1 MNPSKDIKPYP
12 LDAFTKG
19 REIADAH
26 IEYLKATVE
35 TMTERTV
42 NELIAALKSSS
53 GSTLIDMS
61 DEQWEQ
67 LASAALTIGSFGIDK
82 ITRRLT
88 LQAARYGWSQA
99 YDYRPIATQIHAIA
113 TPARKIINGLNYRG
127 KCVRAVIKAMYGNS
141 EDDSGC
147 ELEERLVTNLAQI
160 QQWQSDIFESFEKDK
175 GVKERFHS
183 MYNKEWDE
191 FCEEWNASK
200 IEMRYYS
207 GIGFEGILIKYLKRL
222 SEESSKSKIQW
233 EPVLNFDG
241 RVRRPDAV
249 LSSGFMM
256 DFKRKPD
263 RLSYLINIP
272 NLSNSD
278 FNSVSLDLMDVIEQ
292 AAGLKHVETGR
303 DPLSNPNIL
312 QVDILG
318 EFTMEQSKR
327 ALGEIDSYLMKRFP
341 KGQ

>member
-1 MNPSKDIKPYP
+1 MNHSKDIEPFP
-12 LDAFTKG
+12 LTAFTTG

-26 IEYLKATVE
+26 LEYLKTTVE

-53 GSTLIDMS
+53 GSTLVDMT
-61 DEQWEQ
+61 DDQWEQ
-67 LASAALTIGSFGIDK
+67 LANAALTIGSFAIDK
-82 ITRRLT
+82 ITRRLK
-88 LQAARYGWSQA
+88 LQAAKYGWSQA

-127 KCVRAVIKAMYGNS
+127 KCVRAVLKVQNVDSTGESGS
-141 EDDSGC
+141 E
-147 ELEERLVTNLAQI
+147 LQNRLVTNLEQI
-160 QQWQSDIFESFEKDK
+160 QRWQSDIFEAFEKDK

-292 AAGLKHVETGR
+292 ATGLKHVETGR

-327 ALGEIDSYLMKRFP
+327 ALGEIDSYLMKRFT
-341 KGQ
+341 KGK